1 MTPAPARGRDRG
13 MQPGGWVLNRCA
25 RATAGPARAATAWRR
40 SPPDPGLR
48 ARRQAS
54 RPFRRD
60 AVSPVQRWKPPAGD
74 VPTDWR
80 GGNAPG
86 SSTGGRAGGLCARV
100 HPPGLEERAAGGP
113 GKSPESDRASSEN
126 KTRVSRENHRGAG
139 GSRRG
144 SVPSGLSFSLLPS
157 RLCPRP
163 GGEPAS
169 LGTLRFLLK
178 PDSQR
183 SSERMRPVGKRGG
196 GDSGT
201 TWAALEGIGARERWG
216 RGLERLAAGS
226 CLLRVARKSPLL

>member
-1 MTPAPARGRDRG
+1 
-13 MQPGGWVLNRCA
+13 MQPGGWVLNPVRTSDCRPGPRCDRVA
-25 RATAGPARAATAWRR
+25 KEPAGPWSQGATAGISAVLARCCLTCSAVEAAG
-40 SPPDPGLR
+40 S
-48 ARRQAS
+48 
-54 RPFRRD
+54 
-60 AVSPVQRWKPPAGD
+60 D

-80 GGNAPG
+80 GGNSPG
-86 SSTGGRAGGLCARV
+86 SSTGGRADGLCARV
-100 HPPGLEERAAGGP
+100 HPPGLDERAAGGP
-113 GKSPESDRASSEN
+113 GKSPENDRASSEN

-169 LGTLRFLLK
+169 LGTLRSLLK
-178 PDSQR
+178 PDNCSQR

-201 TWAALEGIGARERWG
+201 TWATLEGIGARGRWG
-216 RGLERLAAGS
+216 RGLERLAARS
-226 CLLRVARKSPLL
+226 CLLRVARKSPLSQFKRR